1 MKVIYLFI
9 LLFLIFFNCKEKEKT
24 QKDLRSENLVEVL
37 GPKEKGIFDSLKV
50 PNHLKKEV
58 KSISNLNYF
67 DSGVI
72 GQENPD
78 IKYATPFSEF
88 EKLKK
93 KASIKEIYQLT
104 FNNNTVVSLYSY
116 TAVAEKIPKLN
127 PIFYSRLLNIQKEIY
142 SKNGCIVGNLKPSEI
157 FYDEYLKNVDEISEG
172 KDLILRKLDSV
183 SIYHNNTTP
192 YVLNQALKHRI
203 YPESF
208 QKRFENLAFKQEN
221 PYVLIYLSKKFRE
234 RYKNQLQ
241 KSIISY
247 LKETIDEPY
256 PDYCKNTLT
265 VELMRF
271 KNPDN
276 KNLIEKILKNNFI
289 LKNDEKVNQLKKS
302 NGILY

>member
-1 MKVIYLFI
+1 MK
-9 LLFLIFFNCKEKEKT
+9 
-24 QKDLRSENLVEVL
+24 
-37 GPKEKGIFDSLKV
+37 
-50 PNHLKKEV
+50 
-58 KSISNLNYF
+58 
-67 DSGVI
+67 
-72 GQENPD
+72 
-78 IKYATPFSEF
+78 
-88 EKLKK
+88 
-93 KASIKEIYQLT
+93 
-104 FNNNTVVSLYSY
+104 
-116 TAVAEKIPKLN
+116 
-127 PIFYSRLLNIQKEIY
+127 
-142 SKNGCIVGNLKPSEI
+142 KN
-157 FYDEYLKNVDEISEG
+157 EG
-172 KDLILRKLDSV
+172 KDLILRKLDSI

-234 RYKNQLQ
+234 RYKNELQ

-247 LKETIDEPY
+247 LKKTIDEPY
-256 PDYCKNTLT
+256 PDYSKNTLT

-302 NGILY
+302 NGILN